1 MAIETK
7 YSQKLAFG
15 RLIKTLVLGILWKQI
30 IWVKF
35 VTYCDTHGKDG
46 VTMVKIK
53 YKAFVKFSMGV
64 QVTSV
69 ISLKNSFSI

>member
-1 MAIETK
+1 M
-7 YSQKLAFG
+7 
-15 RLIKTLVLGILWKQI
+15 
-30 IWVKF
+30 
-35 VTYCDTHGKDG
+35 TYCDTHGNDG

-69 ISLKNSFSI
+69 ISLKNSFRIKWKQTPKAIQTK

>member
-1 MAIETK
+1 M
-7 YSQKLAFG
+7 
-15 RLIKTLVLGILWKQI
+15 
-30 IWVKF
+30 
-35 VTYCDTHGKDG
+35 TYCDTHGKDG

>member
-1 MAIETK
+1 M
-7 YSQKLAFG
+7 
-15 RLIKTLVLGILWKQI
+15 
-30 IWVKF
+30 
-35 VTYCDTHGKDG
+35 TYCDTHGNDG

-69 ISLKNSFSI
+69 ISLKNSFSIKWKQTAKAIQTKYYSENGSHLN